1 MGYDIWDM
9 IYELRYF
16 KYGICKVQ
24 NMWGIKV
31 YGMYK
36 DLLYTVF
43 MLFGVGWV
51 LIRIYGI
58 EDLWY
63 LVYTK
68 FVNEGSRLQKIK

>member
-1 MGYDIWDM
+1 MGYV
-9 IYELRYF
+9 R
-16 KYGICKVQ
+16 
-24 NMWGIKV
+24 

-51 LIRIYGI
+51 FIRIYGI
-58 EDLWY
+58 EELWY